1 MARKQITVKIDAKNR
16 DEGKEYLITEA
27 DTDTTE
33 AWAIRAILAAMNA
46 GAEIPQEV
54 ADAGLAGIVQ
64 LGVKGL
70 SLIPYE
76 AAKPLLDQMMECVQ
90 YKVKG
95 GITRPLGLEG
105 DIEEVSTKLR
115 LRKEIIALHTSF
127 FTGENPSSGD
137 TDHPQ

>member
-1 MARKQITVKIDAKNR
+1 MARKQITIKIDADNR
-16 DEGKEYLITEA
+16 DNGKEFLITEA
-27 DTDTTE
+27 STDETE
-33 AWAIRAILAAMNA
+33 SWAIRAILAAMNA

-54 ADAGLAGIVQ
+54 ADSGLAGIVQ

-76 AAKPLLDQMMECVQ
+76 AAKPLLDQMMDCVQ

-95 GITRPLGLEG
+95 GVTRPLGLDG

-115 LRKEIIALHTSF
+115 LRKEIISLHTGF
-127 FTGENPSSGD
+127 FTDENPSNGAIV
-137 TDHPQ
+137 PQQ